1 MVNEFTRAD
10 ITAEINAI
18 IRETYDRDPQLPR
31 QQANV
36 QLNALS
42 SLIPMYDGNT
52 NPGHC
57 RAWMIKMEVVF
68 TLVHLKSDKTDEFK
82 INYASLRLKG
92 AAKQWYN
99 AKRKV
104 LVTGT
109 WKQFKRALI
118 NDSTLA

>member
-68 TLVHLKSDKTDEFK
+68 TLVHLKSDKT
-82 INYASLRLKG
+82 SPL
-92 AAKQWYN
+92 
-99 AKRKV
+99 
-104 LVTGT
+104 
-109 WKQFKRALI
+109 
-118 NDSTLA
+118 ST